1 MADEGDAARLRLLY
15 DLGCAFTARIEL
27 NDLLPF
33 IIEKCRDESAASQ
46 VDVRVVS
53 ATNRELRSDVQQGRF
68 RSDLFY
74 RLAVFPI
81 RLPARPAGRHSR
93 SGEAFCHARGRTAA
107 EI

>member
-53 ATNRELRSDVQQGRF
+53 ATNRGLRSDVQQGRF

-74 RLAVFPI
+74 RVAVFPI
-81 RLPARPAGRHSR
+81 RLPARAAGRHSR
-93 SGEAFCHARGRTAA
+93 SGKAVCQARGRTAA